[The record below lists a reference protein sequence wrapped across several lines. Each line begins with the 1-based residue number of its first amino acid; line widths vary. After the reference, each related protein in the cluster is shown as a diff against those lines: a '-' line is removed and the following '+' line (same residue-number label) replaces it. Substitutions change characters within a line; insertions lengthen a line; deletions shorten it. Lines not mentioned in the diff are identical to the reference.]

1 MSVRSPGGIGR
12 HSQTRATTTPRPSFA
27 QDGARNST
35 TVRGMNTETVAAVA
49 AVAAAVVSA
58 LNIAAT
64 RRLAQ
69 SMESTKWTRQ
79 LMPDL
84 VRELEQA
91 RHHQYM
97 AYFDADWGSC
107 SDDEASDLGMKE
119 FRRGSEAQERL
130 EVFASPTTIM
140 AAREVSYE
148 LEAMRFYF
156 LDHREAAQSAHAN
169 SRPHED
175 RGKWHHYWRY
185 AESSQAFL
193 NAARKEMGLQP
204 VPIPPGL
211 ADMRKKITGSESKS
225 ILHRG
230 KRGSN

>member
-1 MSVRSPGGIGR
+1 
-12 HSQTRATTTPRPSFA
+12 
-27 QDGARNST
+27 
-35 TVRGMNTETVAAVA
+35 MNAETVAAVA

-84 VRELEQA
+84 VQELKQA
-91 RHHQYM
+91 RHDQYM
-97 AYFDADWGSC
+97 AYFEADWSAC
-107 SDDEASDLGMKE
+107 SDEEASDLGMKE

-130 EVFASPTTIM
+130 EVFASPATIS
-140 AAREVSYE
+140 AARQVSYE
-148 LEAMRFYF
+148 LTAIRSYF
-156 LDHREAAQSAHAN
+156 LNHREAAQSADAL

-185 AESSQAFL
+185 AESSHAFL
-193 NAARKEMGLQP
+193 NAARKEMGLRP
-204 VPIPPGL
+204 VAVPPGL
-211 ADMRKKITGSESKS
+211 ADMRKKIMGSEAKS
-225 ILHRG
+225 ILERG
-230 KRGSN
+230 KGGSN